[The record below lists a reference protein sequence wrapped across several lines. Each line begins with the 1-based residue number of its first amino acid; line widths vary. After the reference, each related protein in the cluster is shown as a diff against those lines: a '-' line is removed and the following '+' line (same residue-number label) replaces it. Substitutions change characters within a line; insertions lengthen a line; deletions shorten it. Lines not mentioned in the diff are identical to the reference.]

1 MKDTTEIIEKR
12 IRVGYRPPQE
22 NPLVCKNCGAVG
34 FNPTP
39 YRHRYFCKRHQ
50 FYVSACAFCPDFD
63 KDEYVPP
70 KNQPKPSP
78 YKQPELF

>member
-1 MKDTTEIIEKR
+1 MKETPEIIEKR
-12 IRVGYRPPQE
+12 IRAGYRPPKE

-39 YRHRYFCKRHQ
+39 YRHCYFCKRHQ
-50 FYVSACAFCPDFD
+50 FYVNSLGYCPFFST
-63 KDEYVPP
+63 EPFVPP
-70 KNQPKPSP
+70 DTPRPSP